1 MAESRGLK
9 RRAWPALAWGVGLAG
24 LAYRIRELG
33 RYGFWN
39 DEAWVALSTRVQGV
53 AQFRLSL
60 GPTPVLWAAT
70 LRLLAPLPL
79 APEVSL
85 RLLPLLFSGLT
96 LWLAFR
102 TGRHLV
108 GALGGLLALGAIAFD
123 PGSILWAKLL
133 KQYSA
138 EAFLALLAFH
148 RATVFGRSHRT
159 RDLVALGLTLSVGVA
174 LANAQ
179 LFVGPP
185 LLGAL
190 LADAIATEDWPRA
203 RAVVAA
209 GVAVGAWDLAYFKI
223 LVAPHLTASLAEYW
237 DNAYV
242 TGSADQAAR
251 FVVRTLQAMLGA
263 TWSGLGMVLALPSL
277 VALFVRVRATRP
289 VLLAIVLLIAEL
301 AWLSS
306 RRLVPFNASR
316 VMLFL
321 LTVLNVHLAMAFGF
335 AASQLWS
342 RRALWPLAPLLLA
355 LLVRDIAVRRNWASL
370 GLVEQAE
377 NLGPLVRIVE
387 ESRRPED
394 AVLVYDR
401 SVYVYAYYQ
410 GRTPVLVPA
419 PGTTVGFAPLIDDPG
434 VSVVD
439 AKHAPETAARAFDRH
454 PRVWLLG
461 SRFRAGEE
469 SRILRV
475 LRAHG
480 RLIAESRRERA
491 LLLLLKRRREGNDAG
506 QRRAATR
513 ARVSIRRER
522 APRHPPRTLS

>member
-1 MAESRGLK
+1 LGDRDARLPERRRIRGARLRLRRPRRGAPRAHRLHLREPQVPGARTRGPRAGPSLRRGRAAGRRTRSRRRRTGGGGPRRAPGSRRHHGRTRADARAPPPPGDATVRGRPPRAGRGHRGARGGAPRTCACGRGLSRRGCARLRAQRGGGGRLRARGASVAESRGLK
-9 RRAWPALAWGVGLAG
+9 RWAWPALAWGVGLAG

-79 APEVSL
+79 APE
-85 RLLPLLFSGLT
+85 
-96 LWLAFR
+96 
-102 TGRHLV
+102 
-108 GALGGLLALGAIAFD
+108 
-123 PGSILWAKLL
+123 
-133 KQYSA
+133 
-138 EAFLALLAFH
+138 
-148 RATVFGRSHRT
+148 
-159 RDLVALGLTLSVGVA
+159 VALGLTLSVGVA

-355 LLVRDIAVRRNWASL
+355 LLVRAIALRPNWARL

-387 ESRRPED
+387 ESR
-394 AVLVYDR
+394 
-401 SVYVYAYYQ
+401 
-410 GRTPVLVPA
+410 
-419 PGTTVGFAPLIDDPG
+419 
-434 VSVVD
+434 
-439 AKHAPETAARAFDRH
+439 
-454 PRVWLLG
+454 
-461 SRFRAGEE
+461 
-469 SRILRV
+469 
-475 LRAHG
+475 
-480 RLIAESRRERA
+480 
-491 LLLLLKRRREGNDAG
+491 
-506 QRRAATR
+506 
-513 ARVSIRRER
+513 
-522 APRHPPRTLS
+522 